1 VIRGLTAKPVLKA
14 FTMLLCSIGL
24 TLSQGLAADGTKRG
38 PWDIDRL
45 FAAPTYRESDKAKR
59 EGLKALLYAGL
70 TYRGEPT
77 EVFAYYGTPKGEQPE
92 DRWPAV
98 VCIHGGGGTAF
109 DAWVTKWNEH
119 GYAAISMD
127 LEGHYPIARE
137 GVTARQ
143 KAGRTR
149 KRRRR
154 PRMSVERPGPS
165 RAGVFHDFAKPIE
178 EQWYY
183 HAVAQ
188 VILAHSLIRS
198 FPEVD
203 ASRTGVTGI
212 SWGGTLTSTTMGIDD
227 RFSFAAPVY
236 GCGFL
241 PGSDGHQGRAQ
252 RSSKQREFVAKH
264 YDGSAYFQHVKIPVF
279 WVNGTNDHHFSMP
292 ATQKSSRAVQGP
304 STLRFQHGMRHGHFP
319 GWAPREIYA
328 FADSVVKNS
337 VALPQLGEPQIAA
350 DTASCA
356 YTSVKG
362 IKKAELFCTADTCI
376 WPDRK
381 WQSIP
386 AKIASETLTA
396 TVPKGAVAVF
406 FSVTDER
413 GLTVTSMFAESRKPT
428 NHTNR
433 HE

>member
-1 VIRGLTAKPVLKA
+1 MPLSRTSA
-14 FTMLLCSIGL
+14 MLLWSIAL
-24 TLSQGLAADGTKRG
+24 TLSQGFAADGAKRG
-38 PWDIDRL
+38 PWDTDKL
-45 FAAPTYRESDKAKR
+45 FAAPTYRESAKAK
-59 EGLKALLYAGL
+59 EDGLKALLYSGL
-70 TYRGEPT
+70 PYRGRPT
-77 EVFAYYGTPKGEQPE
+77 EVFAYYGTPKGKQPKAG
-92 DRWPAV
+92 WPAM

-109 DAWVTKWNEH
+109 DAWVTKWHDH

-127 LEGHYPIARE
+127 LEGHYPIKKEGTGKKRGRE
-137 GVTARQ
+137 
-143 KAGRTR
+143 
-149 KRRRR
+149 
-154 PRMSVERPGPS
+154 SVEKPGPS
-165 RAGVFHDFAKPIE
+165 RVGVFHDFAKPIE

-203 ASRTGVTGI
+203 ANRTGVTGI

-227 RFSFAAPVY
+227 RFKFAVPVY

-241 PGSDGHQGRAQ
+241 PGSAGHQGRAL
-252 RSSKQREFVAKH
+252 RSSKQRDYVAKH
-264 YDGSAYFQHVKIPVF
+264 YDGSAYFKHVKIPTF

-292 ATQKSSRAVQGP
+292 ATQKSSQAVRGP
-304 STLRFQHGMRHGHFP
+304 STLRFQHGMRHGHLP

-328 FADSVVKNS
+328 FADSVVKNGA
-337 VALPQLGEPQIAA
+337 ALPQLGEPQIAA

-356 YTSVKG
+356 CTSVKG
-362 IKKAELFCTADTCI
+362 IRKAELLYTADTCI

-386 AKIASETLTA
+386 AKIASKTLTA
-396 TVPKGAVAVF
+396 AVPNGAVAMF

-413 GLTVTSMFAESRKPT
+413 GLTVTSIFAENGRPT